1 MKTIQ
6 TFILASLSLYISTF
20 KSVTECTF
28 IFHDDDNNFS
38 DTQVELEE
46 RCNNKPIELSHYHL
60 IPVSQKVKPVE
71 AVEPEYNPFDAIP
84 SFK

>member
-6 TFILASLSLYISTF
+6 TFILASLSLYINTF
-20 KSVTECTF
+20 KPVTECNF
-28 IFHDDDNNFS
+28 VFHDENNFS

-46 RCNNKPIELSHYHL
+46 RCNNQPIELSDYGL
-60 IPVSQKVKPVE
+60 IPANQKAKP
-71 AVEPEYNPFDAIP
+71 VEPEYNPFDAIP